1 MDLSLRDKYTD
12 SVNSLAGKVI
22 VVIGG
27 TSGMGLSATKA
38 CIDAGAKV
46 VATGIGASV
55 ESAQAELGDEAL
67 VLQADATSPTSAA
80 DAISAGLDTFGG
92 FDGLYHVAGGSG
104 RRFGDAPLDKATDEG
119 IQKTLELNLTSVLY
133 SNRAA
138 LHVFLEK
145 NQAGTIVNLTSVLAD
160 SPSPEHFG
168 TSVYATAKAGIVG
181 LTKNLAANYAA
192 SNIRVN
198 AIAAGLIDTP
208 MSARAQEQATIME
221 FVKKKQPLQGGGIGT
236 PQDLDALV
244 VYLLSDESRFV
255 TGQVINVDGGWSVS
269 DGC

>member
-1 MDLSLRDKYTD
+1 M
-12 SVNSLAGKVI
+12 NSLSDNSIVI
-22 VVIGG
+22 IGG
-27 TSGMGLSATKA
+27 TSGMGLSAAKA
-38 CIDAGAKV
+38 CVAAGANV
-46 VATGIGASV
+46 VATGIAASV
-55 ESAQAELGDEAL
+55 ESAQAEMGDDVL
-67 VLQADATSPTSAA
+67 VLDSDATDPTSA
-80 DAISAGLDTFGG
+80 DSAIASALDRFGR

-104 RRFGDAPLDKATDEG
+104 RQFGDGRLDAATDDG
-119 IQKTLELNLTSVLY
+119 IEKTLELNLTSVLY

-138 LHVFLEK
+138 LRVFCEK
-145 NQAGTIVNLTSVLAD
+145 RWAGAILNLTSILAH
-160 SPSPEHFG
+160 SPNPEHFD
-168 TSVYATAKAGIVG
+168 TSVYATAKAGIIG

-208 MSARAQEQATIME
+208 MSARAQEQDEIMD
-221 FVKKKQPLQGGGIGT
+221 FIAKKQPLDGGRIGR
-236 PQDLDALV
+236 PDDLDALV